1 MAFACIFVPDFSVQA
16 VVRLD
21 PDLRGKPVVVYQGAP
36 PLTRVFGTNSAAREL
51 GVEVGMTKLQA
62 EACGVMEWR
71 WRSPSQEAT
80 AQAALLDC
88 AWTVSPRIE
97 QGPKRAEESLPDTV
111 VLDITGC
118 EKLFGSP
125 EKIASD
131 LKRVAAEVGFETHVA
146 IAGNP
151 EAAICAARGF
161 SGITVIPEE
170 KEAEI
175 LGQLPLSL
183 MGPPSELLETLHR
196 WGVHTC
202 GEFAALPEIAVIER
216 LGQEGKRW
224 HQLARGSDLRS
235 LIPQD
240 FPSQFEESMDLDFP
254 VDLLDSLLFVVNR
267 LLEQL
272 CLRLRMH
279 VLATNELKITLTL
292 QPGDS
297 RAKDRELLQHIRTLR
312 LPVPVKEAKFLLK
325 LLQLDLQAHPPG
337 APVTKIH
344 IVAVP
349 TRSRTRQLGLF
360 LPLSPE
366 PEALEITLSRIENTV
381 GEGRVG
387 APVLVDSHR
396 PGAFQQDRFILRE
409 TSGESTKAT
418 EHPVRAAL
426 RIFRP
431 PLPAKVELNEK
442 RPRAIVCEGARKT
455 VLAHAGPFRS
465 KGGWWSESPWARDEW
480 DVLIPSLR
488 SKYESAFAIS
498 PSKKEETA
506 LYRIYLDLRSNCW
519 FVEGIYD

>member
-1 MAFACIFVPDFSVQA
+1 MAFACIFVPDFPVQA
-16 VVRLD
+16 VVRLE
-21 PDLRGKPVVVYQGAP
+21 PDLRGKPVVIYQGAP
-36 PLTRVFGTNSAAREL
+36 PLTRVFATNPAARES
-51 GVEVGMTKLQA
+51 GVELGMTKLQA
-62 EACGVMEWR
+62 EACGTMEWR
-71 WRSPSQEAT
+71 WRSASQEAT

-88 AWTVSPRIE
+88 AWTISPRIE
-97 QGPKRAEESLPDTV
+97 QKPKRTEENLPDTV
-111 VLDITGC
+111 VLDIAGC
-118 EKLFGSP
+118 EMLFGSP
-125 EKIASD
+125 EKIAND
-131 LKRVAAEVGFETHVA
+131 LKRVAADVGFEAQVA

-161 SGITVIPEE
+161 PGLTVIPEG
-170 KEAEI
+170 KEAEV
-175 LGQLPLSL
+175 LGKLPLFSL
-183 MGPPSELLETLHR
+183 APPAELLETLRR

-202 GEFAALPEIAVIER
+202 AEFAALPEIAVIER
-216 LGQEGKRW
+216 LGLEGQQW
-224 HQLARGSDLRS
+224 HRLARGSDLRA

-240 FPSQFEESMDLDFP
+240 FSLQFEECIDLDFS
-254 VDLLDSLLFVVNR
+254 VDMLESLLFVLNR

-279 VLATNELKITLTL
+279 GLATSELTITLTL
-292 QPGDS
+292 QPNDLRGRD
-297 RAKDRELLQHIRTLR
+297 KEPLLHIRTLR

-337 APVTKIH
+337 APVTKLH
-344 IVAVP
+344 IAAVP

-366 PEALEITLSRIENTV
+366 PEALEITLARIENTV

-387 APVLVDSHR
+387 APALLDSHR
-396 PGAFQQDRFILRE
+396 PGAFQQNKFVLHE
-409 TSGESTKAT
+409 AAEESPAVGN
-418 EHPVRAAL
+418 HPVRAAL

-442 RPRAIVCEGARKT
+442 RPKAIVCEGARKT
-455 VLAHAGPFRS
+455 VLAHAGPFRA

-488 SKYESAFAIS
+488 PKYDSSFVS
-498 PSKKEETA
+498 NQNKKEETA

>member
-1 MAFACIFVPDFSVQA
+1 LAFACIFVPDFPVQA
-16 VVRLD
+16 VVRLE
-21 PDLRGKPVVVYQGAP
+21 PDLRGKPVVIYQGAP
-36 PLTRVFGTNSAAREL
+36 PLTRVFGTNSAARDM
-51 GVEVGMTKLQA
+51 GVESGMTKLQA
-62 EACGVMEWR
+62 EACGAIEWR
-71 WRSPSQEAT
+71 WRSALQEAT

-88 AWTVSPRIE
+88 AWTISPRIE
-97 QGPKRAEESLPDTV
+97 QGPKRAEESLLDTV
-111 VLDITGC
+111 VLDIEGC
-118 EKLFGSP
+118 EKLFGSYL
-125 EKIASD
+125 KIAND
-131 LKRVAAEVGFETHVA
+131 LKRVAAEVGFETQVA

-161 SGITVIPEE
+161 AEITVIPEG
-170 KEAEI
+170 KEAQV
-175 LGQLPLSL
+175 LGKLSL
-183 MGPPSELLETLHR
+183 SLLALPTELLETLHR

-216 LGQEGKRW
+216 LGQEGKQW
-224 HQLARGSDLRS
+224 HQLARGSEVRQ

-240 FPSQFEESMDLDFP
+240 FPSQFEEGMDLDFP
-254 VDLLDSLLFVVNR
+254 VDLLESLLFVVNR

-279 VLATNELKITLTL
+279 VLATSELKITLTL

-297 RAKDRELLQHIRTLR
+297 RGKNTEALLHIRTLR
-312 LPVPVKEAKFLLK
+312 LPVPAKEAKFLLK

-337 APVTKIH
+337 APVTKLH

-366 PEALEITLSRIENTV
+366 PEALEITLARIENTV

-387 APVLVDSHR
+387 APALMDSHR
-396 PGAFQQDRFILRE
+396 PGAFQQERFVLRE
-409 TSGESTKAT
+409 ASGEFTKAA
-418 EHPVRAAL
+418 EHSVHPVL

-431 PLPAKVELNEK
+431 PLPAKVELKEK
-442 RPRAIVCEGARKT
+442 KPAAVVCEGAKKA
-455 VLAHAGPFRS
+455 VLAHAGPFRA

-488 SKYESAFAIS
+488 PKYESSFANTS
-498 PSKKEETA
+498 NKKEETA
-506 LYRIYLDLRSNCW
+506 LYRIYLDLRSNSW